1 MTHPDPAPP
10 VVQAQVLEDL
20 RSRLRTS
27 RPVDLLWAAD
37 GWSLGVDADYLRDLL
52 AAWEEDYDW
61 RDVEGRIRSLP
72 WVVAGRGQTALRAV
86 HQRAAEPAA
95 VAVVLLHGWP
105 DSVMRFEKV
114 LPLLADLHVVIPA
127 LPGYPFALPTTAP
140 GMSAAEMATAVAT
153 VMAELGYE
161 QYVVSAGDVG
171 TDVAESLAAVHGDR
185 VVALHLTDLSH
196 HYALTDPPADLSA
209 VERAY
214 LDRVRQWHAV
224 EGGYDHQQS
233 TRPNTLAVGLATRR
247 RAWPP
252 GSWRS
257 CTGGRTAVVT
267 WRRCSRGWRCSTG
280 SPHIGCTGR
289 SGRRSR
295 PTPIASCCLGR
306 SPCRPRSPCSPLT
319 SSALQPIS
327 RPVSSTSGHGS
338 RRPVGATSMPGNAR
352 RTTSRAS
359 ARRSHTAGS
368 DQLVAKLVSAAHA
381 GPLPAAACWS
391 RKRSTNVRITTAM
404 LNPLARQKSRNR
416 S

>member
-61 RDVEGRIRSLP
+61 RDVEARSRSLP

-153 VMAELGYE
+153 VMAALGYE
-161 QYVVSAGDVG
+161 QYVVSASDVG

-196 HYALTDPPADLSA
+196 HYALTDPPADPSA

-224 EGGYDHQQS
+224 EGGYNHQQS
-233 TRPNTLAVGLATRR
+233 TRPNTLAVGLGDSPAGLAAWIVEKLYRWSDCGGDLETVFTRVEVLDWVTAYWVYGAIGTSFAPYAHR
-247 RAWPP
+247 ELLP
-252 GSWRS
+252 GPI
-257 CTGGRTAVVT
+257 TVPTAFT
-267 WRRCSRGWRCSTG
+267 MF
-280 SPHIGCTGR
+280 PADI
-289 SGRRSR
+289 
-295 PTPIASCCLGR
+295 
-306 SPCRPRSPCSPLT
+306 
-319 SSALQPIS
+319 
-327 RPVSSTSGHGS
+327 
-338 RRPVGATSMPGNAR
+338 
-352 RTTSRAS
+352 
-359 ARRSHTAGS
+359 
-368 DQLVAKLVSAAHA
+368 VSAPADFAARFFDIRSWVQASGGGHFDAWERPADYVAGIRAAIAH
-381 GPLPAAACWS
+381 
-391 RKRSTNVRITTAM
+391 RRI
-404 LNPLARQKSRNR
+404 
-416 S
+416 